1 MMKSMIPFSI
11 NTKMQKSIFWLFLA
25 MMYGCS
31 STSTP
36 NASSSAKSG
45 CPSQPQGSLDA
56 QKVKQLSLK
65 DGAIT
70 ESGQINAGSQQ
81 GFSFNAKKGQGFR
94 YKTKDDICVWIYSPT
109 NSLLS
114 SDILPVD
121 GKYTVQVSGLKG
133 SASFTLDLK
142 LRDAG
147 VSPDGISQSE
157 AVALIEKF
165 LASKKFL
172 FAPPYNQELGYE
184 IMTGKAYKDHI
195 KGPSSDGTG
204 ESSIEWLRNN
214 KFYYTYGIQQIKKVN
229 KFYASSNNAVI
240 ELRILEE
247 VNLYKPNGELDQNAS
262 TVGERVVRYSLIKE
276 NEVVKISDYNII
288 DKSSGSR
295 L

>member
-1 MMKSMIPFSI
+1 MKFIIPFDS
-11 NTKMQKSIFWLFLA
+11 NMKMQKHIFWLFLA
-25 MMYGCS
+25 IIYGCS
-31 STSTP
+31 SSTSIP
-36 NASSSAKSG
+36 NALNAIKSG
-45 CPSQPQGSLDA
+45 CPNQPQGSLDA

-65 DGAIT
+65 NGAIT

-81 GFSFNAKKGQGFR
+81 GFSFSAKKGQGFR

-114 SDILPVD
+114 SDILPAD
-121 GKYTVQVSGLKG
+121 GTYTVQVSGLKG
-133 SASFTLDLK
+133 STSFTLDLK

-157 AVALIEKF
+157 AVALIENF
-165 LASKKFL
+165 LASKKIL
-172 FAPPYNQELGYE
+172 FAPPYNQDLGYE

-240 ELRILEE
+240 ELKILEE
-247 VNLYKPNGELDQNAS
+247 VNLYKPNGEIDRKAS
-262 TVGERVVRYSLIKE
+262 TIGERVVRYSLIKE
-276 NEVVKISDYNII
+276 NEAVKISDYNII
-288 DKSSGSR
+288 NRSSGPR